1 MDILVTYDI
10 ATISREGER
19 RLSQV
24 AAICERYGRR
34 VQQSVFECHLDL
46 ASLERLK
53 GELMDVVNPTED
65 VIDIYRFDRDI
76 DDARVSLG
84 RPHLRRGVGSW
95 IFGRGP
101 EPPVILD
108 N

>member
-24 AAICERYGRR
+24 AAICERYGTR
-34 VQQSVFECHLDL
+34 VQQSVFECRVDL

-53 GELMDVVNPTED
+53 GELMDVVDPAED
-65 VIDIYRFDRDI
+65 AIDIYRFDRDI
-76 DDARVSLG
+76 NDVRLSLG
-84 RPHLRRGVGSW
+84 LPRLRRGGGSW